1 MAGMNA
7 PLDSSPDIPV
17 RSTEAR
23 AILSVPADRLPA
35 PTRATFV
42 RYQVLAALCLATT
55 IAYIDRGC
63 IQMVV
68 KPIQADLD
76 LSQEDMGLI
85 MSAFFMAYA
94 LFQLPTGWL
103 GHAWGTRRAL
113 PFFSAL
119 WSVAT
124 GFCALA
130 GGFPSLWLARSG
142 MGAAEAGI
150 FPCAA
155 ASLGKWFPS
164 TRRAWVSGVLGSF
177 MGVGGALGTF
187 LTGWLL
193 LTLSWRWIFAVYALP
208 GIIWAVW
215 FYFWFRDRPQHHKS
229 VNAAELDL
237 ILEHEAQPAGDDQTP
252 TPTPWWA
259 ILSNATMWWINGQQF
274 FRAAGYVFFMSWFP
288 TYLEETRGITLAEAG
303 VLASL
308 PHVAMLLGALAGG
321 LIADWLLVRTGS
333 RRLSRQGLAVASL
346 LLCALLTLGSYWV
359 PSRPEQALTD
369 AVLAVLVISAGAF
382 CASLAGPSAYAVTID
397 LGGRHVAPVFSIMNM
412 SGNVGA
418 IVFPFLAPR
427 LVSWS
432 GSWDLVLFVFAGVYM
447 TAAVCWLFLNTERS
461 ILPGERGT

>member
-7 PLDSSPDIPV
+7 PLDSGRDIPV
-17 RSTEAR
+17 RPEAR
-23 AILSVPADRLPA
+23 ARISVPPDKLPA
-35 PTRATFV
+35 PAGATVV
-42 RYQVLAALCLATT
+42 RYQVLAALCVATT

-68 KPIQADLD
+68 QPIRTDLG
-76 LSQEDMGLI
+76 LSKEDMGLI
-85 MSAFFMAYA
+85 ISAFFIAYA

-113 PFFSAL
+113 PFFAAL

-124 GFCALA
+124 GLCALA
-130 GGFPSLWLARSG
+130 TGFPTLLLARSG

-164 TRRAWVSGVLGSF
+164 TRRAWVSGILGSF

-193 LTLSWRWIFAVYALP
+193 LAVSWRWIFVVYAWP
-208 GIIWAVW
+208 GILWAVW
-215 FYFWFRDRPQHHKS
+215 FLLWFRDRPQQHKA
-229 VNAAELDL
+229 VNAAELDI
-237 ILEHEAQPAGDDQTP
+237 ILGDEAKPIGDDRVAA
-252 TPTPWWA
+252 TPWGA
-259 ILSNATMWWINGQQF
+259 IFTSVTMWWINGQQF

-288 TYLEETRGITLAEAG
+288 TYLEETRGVSLAEAG

-346 LLCALLTLGSYWV
+346 LLCALLTLASYWV
-359 PSRPEQALTD
+359 PSRPEQALAD

-382 CASLAGPSAYAVTID
+382 CASLAGPAAYAVTID
-397 LGGRHVAPVFSIMNM
+397 LGGTHVAPVFSVMNM
-412 SGNVGA
+412 VGNVGA
-418 IVFPFLAPR
+418 ILFPFLAPR

-432 GSWDLVLFVFAGVYM
+432 GSWDLVLFVFAGLYV
-447 TAAVCWLFLNTERS
+447 TAAVCWLFLNTDRPIIS
-461 ILPGERGT
+461 GERGT